1 MDTPSLPEGFESP
14 ETADTERAAQWRQFY
29 DQVIS
34 FEEGILGQMIELS
47 RDMSAQQKRLVQE
60 TKIGPLRFLIENFSS
75 AATSGG
81 GGMPRRTNPPPD
93 GTRRRTRVSGSRFRR

>member
-1 MDTPSLPEGFESP
+1 MDTPSLPEGSESP

-34 FEEGILGQMIELS
+34 FEEGNPRPDDRAVPGYVGPAE
-47 RDMSAQQKRLVQE
+47 APVQE
-60 TKIGPLRFLIENFSS
+60 TNIGPLRFLIEDFSS

-93 GTRRRTRVSGSRFRR
+93 GTRRSTTVSGSRFRR